1 MNKKNNEQLLI
12 KKLYI
17 KDISF
22 ENFLSSKNF
31 RANSEPV
38 VDINVKLTTT
48 NIADDDH
55 ELILYIK
62 AETKSENQLLFIL
75 ELQYAGVFK
84 LKILDEKRKKDFIIE
99 GGQILIDLDF
109 RYTNDVKERQH
120 EDEHYEDDIQHR
132 CKIWTLVLACR
143 LSCSKSSSHRRSS
156 L

>member
-38 VDINVKLTTT
+38 VDINVKLSTT
-48 NIADDDH
+48 NMADDDH

-99 GGQILIDLDF
+99 GGQILFPYVRTIITNLTKEGGFNPLIIQPLDF
-109 RYTNDVKERQH
+109 N
-120 EDEHYEDDIQHR
+120 
-132 CKIWTLVLACR
+132 KIILD
-143 LSCSKSSSHRRSS
+143 
-156 L
+156 